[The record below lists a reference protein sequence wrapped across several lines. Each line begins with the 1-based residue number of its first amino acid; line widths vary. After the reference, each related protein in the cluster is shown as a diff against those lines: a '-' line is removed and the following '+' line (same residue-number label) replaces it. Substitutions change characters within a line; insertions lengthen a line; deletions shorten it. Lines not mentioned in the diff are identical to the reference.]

1 MAATLSPGEDESSAS
16 SGSSSGNSLRRTI
29 FLHLWVILTAAFV
42 VANAKFRPY
51 PEFLLYAL
59 SRQQWAFVHAICS
72 MLFGGT
78 IILSALLEYLVVSSR
93 KASVLKFWFLSIPQ
107 RLDANVVLPA
117 LTGAIVSGVGQASI
131 AYGGL
136 ATSPKHVI
144 GAFHFLLTFGLW
156 WGITDV
162 TSQRKAVEAV
172 RKLAADS
179 DDKND
184 DTVEIPKLLKRR
196 VISNAV
202 SCLCVVG
209 LYALMVLKPG
219 FSTYLA
225 N

>member
-1 MAATLSPGEDESSAS
+1 
-16 SGSSSGNSLRRTI
+16 
-29 FLHLWVILTAAFV
+29 
-42 VANAKFRPY
+42 
-51 PEFLLYAL
+51 
-59 SRQQWAFVHAICS
+59 

-78 IILSALLEYLVVSSR
+78 IILSALLEYLVVSSK

-136 ATSPKHVI
+136 ATSPKHVV
-144 GAFHFLLTFGLW
+144 GAFHCLLAFGLW

-162 TSQRKAVEAV
+162 TSQRRAVEAV

-179 DDKND
+179 DDKSD

-219 FSTYLA
+219 FSTYIA

>member
-1 MAATLSPGEDESSAS
+1 M
-16 SGSSSGNSLRRTI
+16 
-29 FLHLWVILTAAFV
+29 
-42 VANAKFRPY
+42 
-51 PEFLLYAL
+51 
-59 SRQQWAFVHAICS
+59 
-72 MLFGGT
+72 
-78 IILSALLEYLVVSSR
+78 
-93 KASVLKFWFLSIPQ
+93 LKFWFQSIPQ

-136 ATSPKHVI
+136 ATSPKHVV
-144 GAFHFLLTFGLW
+144 GAFHFLVAFGLW

-184 DTVEIPKLLKRR
+184 DTVEIPKLLKMR